1 MKMKTKCGVL
11 LAALLLAGCSKAP
24 QAEGRKYASAAEAA
38 QALNAENAAIDRLIG
53 QLAKADSD
61 AERKKLS
68 CVQIPQQYDRML
80 GVLEANQQL
89 MTEAD
94 RKVQDAFRQL
104 ALQQKARFAGNLL
117 CRS

>member
-1 MKMKTKCGVL
+1 M
-11 LAALLLAGCSKAP
+11 LAGCSKAP
-24 QAEGRKYASAAEAA
+24 QAEGRKYASVAEAS
-38 QALNAENAAIDRLIG
+38 QVLNAENAKIDRLIG
-53 QLAKADSD
+53 QLAKAASD

>member
-1 MKMKTKCGVL
+1 MKMKIKCGVL
-11 LAALLLAGCSKAP
+11 LAALLLAGCSRAP
-24 QAEGRKYASAAEAA
+24 QAEGPKYASAAEAA

-80 GVLEANQQL
+80 GVLDANQQL